1 MKIKRILA
9 IALMVLML
17 AMTMT
22 SCGMSDSEKV
32 EAYLKAGGNAIE
44 SSFASFEKDYGFS
57 IDYYAQ
63 DCSIVLKVNIG
74 VEVEDVSTIATQLN
88 TALDSVSSTMTA
100 SVEQMQKEC
109 PEVESLI
116 FVYVDKDGTELTS
129 KEFK

>member
-9 IALMVLML
+9 VALMVLML

-32 EAYLKAGGNAIE
+32 AAYLEASSESIE
-44 SSFASFEKDYGFS
+44 SSFSAFESYGFEV
-57 IDYYAQ
+57 DYYAE
-63 DCSIVLKVNIG
+63 DCSIVLELNIG
-74 VEVEDVSTIATQLN
+74 VEVEDVDAMATQLD
-88 TALDSVSSTMTA
+88 TALDSAA
-100 SVEQMQKEC
+100 SAMNTSVAQMKEEC

-116 FVYVDKDGTELTS
+116 LVYVDKDGTELTS